1 MKRYIRSATSST
13 YRIDEIKYNIDTA
26 IQVTMYQ
33 QMQET
38 SECTDAVVDAL
49 REAQLALY
57 SEFGITE

>member
-33 QMQET
+33 QMQEK
-38 SECTDAVVDAL
+38 SECADAVVDAL